1 MGHIQ
6 LAANSGVLVSF
17 GGRRVLVDGIYGK
30 NRFFSPPLKEVQRA
44 VFGMDSPYRDVD
56 FLLFTHRHTDHF
68 DAAYTDEY
76 ARNNRVRGI
85 YVPQAGADPASFLED
100 RRPLPKAAE
109 QGVLHE
115 LSPEKEQAL
124 SIPLWDDCAATYV
137 PTRHLDVQTYAA
149 VRHCAVL
156 LSIGRVRL
164 LFAADADWSPENR
177 ERFLALGPLTAVF
190 ITPLFLLDPDGRC
203 LLEQIMPEQVVLYH
217 LPFQRDDVTGL
228 RAVAEK
234 ELARSNPFRLTAL
247 MEPGQMLDGIE
258 PWR

>member
-85 YVPQAGADPASFLED
+85 YVPRAGADPASFLED

-149 VRHCAVL
+149 VRHSVVL

-164 LFAADADWSPENR
+164 LFVADADWSPEI
-177 ERFLALGPLTAVF
+177 G
-190 ITPLFLLDPDGRC
+190 
-203 LLEQIMPEQVVLYH
+203 
-217 LPFQRDDVTGL
+217 
-228 RAVAEK
+228 
-234 ELARSNPFRLTAL
+234 
-247 MEPGQMLDGIE
+247 
-258 PWR
+258 